1 MKATRWYFAVFALTL
16 MSWSV
21 GAQDAGVDAKGDAL
35 DSGLDKPFQELVEDE
50 LSEPTLIEKM
60 QAIDK
65 VDPAKW
71 GIRKDCISIR
81 NIRNISFQ
89 DDQSAIIKVGRGK
102 EVLMRLRREC
112 RGIRHEGFIY
122 QARGSRLC
130 ARFDRLKL
138 YKTGITCQ
146 IESFE
151 PYIKVE
157 SIKPGEGEES

>member
-1 MKATRWYFAVFALTL
+1 MKAMRMCFAVLALTL
-16 MSWSV
+16 ASWPV
-21 GAQDAGVDAKGDAL
+21 HGEEAAQETPEATLNPSLEGEGGQAL
-35 DSGLDKPFQELVEDE
+35 EDQQPDSSLVER
-50 LSEPTLIEKM
+50 M
-60 QAIDK
+60 QAIDE

-112 RGIRHEGFIY
+112 RGIRYEGFIY

-157 SIKPGEGEES
+157 NVKSDESEST